1 MTDKALKRA
10 RICVPIVAKTDEEI
24 INQVEVII
32 KKNKEKKIDMAEFRA
47 DYYEALDNYD
57 RLGTIMTDIH
67 DRLSHADIELLFT
80 IRSENEGGERL
91 LFSEP
96 DINEI
101 NIYVAEHKLSDLVD
115 VELFS
120 DKERADKVIEIA
132 KKDGIKVIMSSH
144 DFKKTP
150 SEDEMLARYKAM
162 QERGADIIKLAVMP
176 HNSGDVD
183 KLMNVVSIM
192 YNEYADVPVV
202 GISMGE
208 LGRKTRVD
216 GYKYGSYITFAT
228 IGKVSAPGQV
238 SVDEL

>member
-1 MTDKALKRA
+1 MADEGLERA

-24 INQVEVII
+24 INQVEVIL
-32 KKNKEKKIDMAEFRA
+32 KKNQKKKIDMAEFRA
-47 DYYEALDNYD
+47 DYYEALNNFDM
-57 RLGTIMTDIH
+57 LGTIMTDIH
-67 DRLSHADIELLFT
+67 DRLCRADIELLFT
-80 IRSENEGGERL
+80 IRSESEGGERL
-91 LFSEP
+91 SFTEP
-96 DINEI
+96 EINDINL
-101 NIYVAEHKLSDLVD
+101 YVAKYKLSDLID

-120 DKERADKVIEIA
+120 DKDKADKVIETS
-132 KKDGIKVIMSSH
+132 KKNGIKVIMSSH
-144 DFKKTP
+144 DFEKTP
-150 SEDEMLARYKAM
+150 PVDEMIKRYKAM
-162 QERGADIIKLAVMP
+162 QERGSDIIKLAVMP

-208 LGRKTRVD
+208 LGRRTRVD

-228 IGKVSAPGQV
+228 IGKASAPGQV